1 MKLNK
6 YVLALV
12 VGMLLVEP
20 ACAKS
25 SFKGFLKSLSNGKQ
39 KQETTESQ
47 TTADSPA
54 PTNSQAKTAA
64 QAENTFVDSRDGTT
78 YKFVKIGDLVWMA
91 QNLNYGDTIA
101 APGLIG
107 NSWCYDNDKRNCA
120 QYGRLYSW
128 SAAMDSAGNV
138 SKNAKGCGKG
148 KKCTPTYPVRGVCPE
163 GWHFPELAEWQNLAD
178 AVGRKK
184 DALLANIYYGAK
196 DEYGFAGLAAGNRR
210 FNGSDTVFWGL
221 ASNGHFWTST
231 EYNETE
237 AIEWGLGD
245 NRWSYGEPG
254 YGKSAGYSVRC
265 VKDDSLAAANVV
277 FHDPRNAKAYKV
289 ANIGGVVWFAHNLD
303 FKTKESWC
311 YANGEEN
318 CVRFGRLY
326 SWKAAQNACPSGWRL
341 PTDSEWPTIMDNVER
356 LGVEAFGNRDAK
368 GKYGW
373 PIRAEFWTSGATGS
387 KGKFYFYDLSTKT
400 GKFDTFNK
408 KGAKSVRCVKK

>member
-12 VGMLLVEP
+12 VGVLLVEP
-20 ACAKS
+20 ACSKS
-25 SFKGFLKSLSNGKQ
+25 SLKGLLKSLSKGKQ
-39 KQETTESQ
+39 KQETQ

-54 PTNSQAKTAA
+54 SVNSQAKNAA

-128 SAAMDSAGNV
+128 SAAMDSAGNI
-138 SKNAKGCGKG
+138 SNNAKGCGKG

-178 AVGRKK
+178 AVDRKK
-184 DALLANIYYGAK
+184 EALLANIYYGAK
-196 DEYGFAGLAAGNRR
+196 DEYGFAGLAAGSHR
-210 FNGSDTVFWGL
+210 FDGTDTVFWGL
-221 ASNGHFWTST
+221 THNGDFWTSS
-231 EYNETE
+231 EYDEKE
-237 AIEWGLGD
+237 AFEWGLAS
-245 NRWSYGEPG
+245 NKWSYGEPG
-254 YGKSAGYSVRC
+254 YGKTAGYSVRC
-265 VKDDSLAAANVV
+265 VKDDSFAAVNVV
-277 FHDPRNAKAYKV
+277 FHDPRDAKSYKV

-311 YANGEEN
+311 FNDGWVN
-318 CVRFGRLY
+318 CERYGRLY
-326 SWKAAQNACPSGWRL
+326 TWTAAQNACPNGWRL
-341 PTDSEWPTIMDNVER
+341 PTDSELPTIVDNVER
-356 LGVEAFGNRDAK
+356 LQIEASGNRDAK

-373 PIRAEFWTSGATGS
+373 PPRAEFWTSGATGS
-387 KGKFYFYDLSTKT
+387 KGKFYYYDLNTKT
-400 GKFDTFNK
+400 GNFDTLNK
-408 KGAKSVRCVKK
+408 KVAKPVRCVKK